1 MKIRLNVDISGSFDG
16 KRWPGRGGTVDVSDN
31 VARHMIN
38 NGQASAVEEAPVE
51 TATTVTVDVEERPSA
66 LTTDDGPVKRKRG
79 RPRKTQD

>member
-1 MKIRLNVDISGSFDG
+1 MKVKMNVDMTGSHDG
-16 KRWPGRGGTVDVSDN
+16 KRWPSRGGVVELADN
-31 VARHMIN
+31 VAAKMIA

-51 TATTVTVDVEERPSA
+51 TATTVTVDIEERPSA